1 MDLVFWRPSFCWRQL
16 AATLHLHPPTHTH
29 TAPPTPMSLWNSSR
43 IIACVLFLPILRLLR
58 HLAVAPLPAPL
69 CPLPALLIN
78 RRWYWWELNA
88 GKWLPV
94 KAPRTPASRP
104 ARYRAQ
110 AWLACW
116 PFTRPVNRPL
126 CSLACLVLHSV
137 CPSICLSMILFL
149 SVPTSALVLSIFFLF
164 LFWDPPGSLDVS
176 LLCVPKA
183 FLFVTCWYLSI

>member
-1 MDLVFWRPSFCWRQL
+1 
-16 AATLHLHPPTHTH
+16 
-29 TAPPTPMSLWNSSR
+29 MSLWNSSR
-43 IIACVLFLPILRLLR
+43 IIARVLFIPILCLLR
-58 HLAVAPLPAPL
+58 HLAVAPLPSPR
-69 CPLPALLIN
+69 CPLSALLIN

-94 KAPRTPASRP
+94 KAPRTPASHP

-126 CSLACLVLHSV
+126 CSLAGPVLHPV

-149 SVPTSALVLSIFFLF
+149 SVPTSALVLSLFFSF
-164 LFWDPPGSLDVS
+164 FQDPPGSLDVS
-176 LLCVPKA
+176 LLCVPEA
-183 FLFVTCWYLSI
+183 FLFATCWCPPFELLCNFLKAFGLKRWKQKHTEMAVETSLKLL